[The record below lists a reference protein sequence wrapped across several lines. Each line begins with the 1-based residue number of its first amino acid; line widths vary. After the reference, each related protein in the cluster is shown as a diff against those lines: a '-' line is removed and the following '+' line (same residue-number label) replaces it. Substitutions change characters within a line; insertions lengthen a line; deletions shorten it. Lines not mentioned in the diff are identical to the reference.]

1 MERYNEY
8 KDSGVQWLGEIPS
21 HWEVVRLKSVI
32 KDSQS
37 GVWGED
43 PKHDGSDTLCLRVA
57 DFNYNNGYLKEDNLT
72 YRNYG
77 KELSS
82 NKQLQMRD
90 LLLEKSGGGDLYPVG
105 RVVRYNFNGIVAT
118 CSNFI
123 QKLTPRDNVDS
134 DFIYYLFRT
143 MYYLKVNGLYY
154 NQTTGI
160 QNLKVKE
167 YLSQTVFLPPLSE
180 QQAIANYLD
189 TATAKID
196 EAIAQQQKMI
206 GLLNERKQIIINNA
220 VTKGLNPDAP
230 MKDSGVEWIGEI
242 PEHWEVSRIKNVI
255 TLLTDYDANGS
266 FSDIAKNCNI
276 NNGTPYAWM
285 VRTTDLV
292 NNRVGIVEGNNYCDK
307 KTYDY
312 LAKSSLES
320 GDLLMTK
327 RGNVGMVYVVP
338 ECSCPMTLAPNLYLL
353 KTKASDINN
362 RYLMH
367 YLSSTKPK
375 SQLAIL
381 NKSTTLGALYKDDV
395 KSLQIVLPPIDEQLL
410 LAQFIDKEL
419 DKVDSVISNCNRQ
432 ISLLQE
438 RKQIIINDVVTGKV
452 KVS

>member
-206 GLLNERKQIIINNA
+206 DLLNERKQIIINNA

-230 MKDSGVEWIGEI
+230 MKDSGVDWIGEI
-242 PEHWEVSRIKNVI
+242 PEHWEFVKLKRYCKIRTGKTPSTTKEYYFENGDIKWFTPGDLNKFELVDSERKV
-255 TLLTDYDANGS
+255 TYRAQLEQACNMFPAN
-266 FSDIAKNCNI
+266 
-276 NNGTPYAWM
+276 TVY
-285 VRTTDLV
+285 L
-292 NNRVGIVEGNNYCDK
+292 VGIGGTIGKVGVCETEATCNQQINAIIPNGQKINHK
-307 KTYDY
+307 Y
-312 LAKSSLES
+312 LAHLIQS
-320 GDLLMTK
+320 TK
-327 RGNVGMVYVVP
+327 VQILRLANFSTLPIINQDRTGTLNIVVP
-338 ECSCPMTLAPNLYLL
+338 PISEQESIVN
-353 KTKASDINN
+353 
-362 RYLMH
+362 
-367 YLSSTKPK
+367 
-375 SQLAIL
+375 IL
-381 NKSTTLGALYKDDV
+381 ENKSA
-395 KSLQIVLPPIDEQLL
+395 PINAAIKAAE
-410 LAQFIDKEL
+410 K
-419 DKVDSVISNCNRQ
+419 Q